1 MRKKLKIIPY
11 FICLGIIVGLIGYR
25 WNYGFWPPRT
35 AYKVISQISKTALPS
50 NSEVLLFHEG
60 ETNFFMDDDYIV
72 ALFKLNDSSFIKKLY
87 DTGNFISLTDATIP
101 QLPIPMDIRNK
112 YFSQKGIEGKY
123 ELINKEMGECSLL
136 LIDESTGYF
145 FVLVEHL

>member
-1 MRKKLKIIPY
+1 MRKKLNIAFY
-11 FICLGIIVGLIGYR
+11 FTFLGIIVSLIGYR

-35 AYKVISQISKTALPS
+35 AHKVISQISKTELPP
-50 NSEVLLFHEG
+50 NAEVLLFQEG
-60 ETNFFMDDDYIV
+60 ETNFLMDDDYIV
-72 ALFKLNDSSFIKKLY
+72 ALFKLNDSSFIKKLD

-112 YFSQKGIEGKY
+112 YFSRKGIKGKY
-123 ELINKEMGECSLL
+123 ELINREMGDCSLL
-136 LIDESTGYF
+136 LIDESRGYY

>member
-35 AYKVISQISKTALPS
+35 AHKVISQISKTELPP

-72 ALFKLNDSSFIKKLY
+72 ALFKLNDNSFINKLY

-112 YFSQKGIEGKY
+112 YFSQKGIIGKY
-123 ELINKEMGECSLL
+123 ELSKQLGSTSLL
-136 LIDESTGYF
+136 LFDENRGYY
-145 FVLVEHL
+145 FVLIEHL